1 MNAFAALTR
10 SSGAAKRR
18 SPTLRARLGRSLF
31 SRRAALLVPPV
42 LALVVVFAVQM
53 WPRPVAAPPTNV
65 TPITEGTD
73 TFTDVR
79 PPGEVIAVAGV
90 DTTDTDRKIAFW
102 QARIAANARDDIAW
116 TYLGDLFEIK
126 GRQTGDVSNYTSARD
141 AYATALDIA
150 PGSAAAA
157 IGAARIYSTLHDFLG
172 AQAAA
177 TAVLEADPYAT
188 GALAILFDASLE
200 MGQLDIAQDAL
211 TLLLERTQTPAVVGR
226 QARLAFVRGDTPG
239 ALELSNQAVLDATN
253 AGDPAASIAFYKYA
267 HAEYA
272 LLAGDLDAAS
282 AGYEAAL
289 TVLPGYPL
297 ALFGE
302 GRVAYARGDIDRAIA
317 LVEAA
322 VAALPRPD
330 MVAYLGDLYAI
341 YGRPTDAAA
350 QYDTVE
356 FIHALAAQ
364 DDARV
369 YDREYVGFLADHGR
383 ATAIAVDLA
392 TSELAARKDVYG
404 YDALAWALHAA
415 GRDADALVNA
425 RIALAGGTQDARLL
439 IHAGLIELANGLTAD
454 GQAHLRAGL
463 ALNPSFSPLV
473 VEQARAALQ

>member
-1 MNAFAALTR
+1 M
-10 SSGAAKRR
+10 
-18 SPTLRARLGRSLF
+18 
-31 SRRAALLVPPV
+31 
-42 LALVVVFAVQM
+42 ALVVVFAFQM

-65 TPITEGTD
+65 TPITEGAD

-79 PPGEVIAVAGV
+79 PPGEVIALSGV
-90 DTTDTDRKIAFW
+90 DTKDTDRKIAFW
-102 QARIAANARDDIAW
+102 QARIAANARDDISW

-126 GRQTGDVSNYTSARD
+126 GRQTGEVSNYLSARD

-226 QARLAFVRGDTPG
+226 QARLAFVRGDTAR
-239 ALELSNQAVLDATN
+239 ALDLSNQAVLDATN
-253 AGDPAASIAFYKYA
+253 AGDPVSSVAFYQYA

-272 LLAGDLDAAS
+272 LLAGDLDAAQ
-282 AGYEAAL
+282 AGYEASL
-289 TVLPGYPL
+289 TALPGYPL

-302 GRVAYARGDIDRAIA
+302 GRVAYARGDVAHAVA
-317 LVEAA
+317 LLEAA
-322 VAALPRPD
+322 TAALPRPD

-341 YGRPTDAAA
+341 AGRPTDAAV

-356 FIHALAAQ
+356 FIRGLAA
-364 DDARV
+364 AGSAKV
-369 YDREYVGFLADHGR
+369 YDREYVGYLADHAR
-383 ATAIAVDLA
+383 DAALAMDLA
-392 TSELAARKDVYG
+392 AAELAARKDVYG

-425 RIALAGGTQDARLL
+425 RLALASGAQDARLL

-454 GQAHLRAGL
+454 GQAQLRAGL

-473 VEQARAALQ
+473 IEQARAALQ